1 MIETLILSIC
11 IGVSVGLSA
20 GYLGSLM
27 VLEKMALVG
36 DALSHVALPG
46 LALGILLNFNPFLGA
61 FAFLFV
67 SAVIIWHLGRVTK
80 LSFETI
86 VGAMFTLALAIGILI
101 IPEPELLEALFGDIT
116 KVTIIETGVAVLVS
130 AVAMLLANRI
140 YKRLVLS
147 MISEELAVSKGIP
160 VSKINLLYL
169 LLVSLV
175 VAVGIKIVGN
185 PSRRLPSDR
194 SGSRSKKPELRPL
207 QIRRSQRRLWSGK
220 RLCGN
225 SELQL
230 SKPADWTV
238 GRNFRSHNFRDI
250 RVGQVA
256 IKIGHSNANRILLS
270 IKRYESSCMLLHK
283 WTRSFASLITRSK

>member
-46 LALGILLNFNPFLGA
+46 LALGILFNFNPFLGA

-67 SAVIIWHLGRVTK
+67 SAVVIWHLGRVTK

-116 KVTIIETGVAVLVS
+116 NVTIIDTAIAVVVS
-130 AVAMLLANRI
+130 MAALLIANRI

-147 MISEELAVSKGIP
+147 MISEELAVSKGIS
-160 VSKINLLYL
+160 VSKMNLLYL

-175 VAVGIKIVGN
+175 VAVGIKIVGTLLVGFLVIVPAAAAKN
-185 PSRRLPSDR
+185 LSSDLFKYAVLSAVFGAISAFAGIVSSNFLNLPTGPLVVI
-194 SGSRSKKPELRPL
+194 SGIIIFVASVLAKWQSK
-207 QIRRSQRRLWSGK
+207 
-220 RLCGN
+220 
-225 SELQL
+225 
-230 SKPADWTV
+230 
-238 GRNFRSHNFRDI
+238 
-250 RVGQVA
+250 
-256 IKIGHSNANRILLS
+256 
-270 IKRYESSCMLLHK
+270 
-283 WTRSFASLITRSK
+283 